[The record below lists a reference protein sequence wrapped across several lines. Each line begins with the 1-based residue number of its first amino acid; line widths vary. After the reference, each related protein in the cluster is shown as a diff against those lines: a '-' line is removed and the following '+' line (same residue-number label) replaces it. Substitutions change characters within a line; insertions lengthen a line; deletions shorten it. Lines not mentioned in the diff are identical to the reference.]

1 MVLNLRYG
9 SRLGVYMVLLDPV
22 PADDEVENV
31 PTEEI
36 VKSLCEQSLQLQE
49 YSRSLRER
57 SQEINRRIQAY
68 LNSKRAV

>member
-1 MVLNLRYG
+1 ML
-9 SRLGVYMVLLDPV
+9 LLDPV
-22 PADDEVENV
+22 PTDDAESEKA

-36 VKSLCEQSLQLQE
+36 VKSLCEQSVRLQE